1 MACAVIMRVRC
12 PGLPCEATGASV
24 CCEHVSAGFGIPACA
39 TGRMGT
45 RGAARKLG
53 CSGRQTGTMLISCMS
68 GYCSSSPGEIGRSCS
83 LAASEAGR
91 QIPVNSM
98 APPLPFLFFSFL
110 FVGLMITDHSCFQM
124 GKRTGTGVE
133 KSLDKC
139 FVKAWV
145 MRKIWTN
152 PIGIPAFLEI
162 SSYKQ
167 LLLLLSRSG
176 LWGNLSELR

>member
-1 MACAVIMRVRC
+1 MTSHVLRWGGELELAMRKVW
-12 PGLPCEATGASV
+12 T
-24 CCEHVSAGFGIPACA
+24 
-39 TGRMGT
+39 
-45 RGAARKLG
+45 
-53 CSGRQTGTMLISCMS
+53 
-68 GYCSSSPGEIGRSCS
+68 
-83 LAASEAGR
+83 
-91 QIPVNSM
+91 
-98 APPLPFLFFSFL
+98 
-110 FVGLMITDHSCFQM
+110 
-124 GKRTGTGVE
+124 
-133 KSLDKC
+133 KC

>member
-1 MACAVIMRVRC
+1 MAMRKVW
-12 PGLPCEATGASV
+12 T
-24 CCEHVSAGFGIPACA
+24 
-39 TGRMGT
+39 
-45 RGAARKLG
+45 
-53 CSGRQTGTMLISCMS
+53 
-68 GYCSSSPGEIGRSCS
+68 
-83 LAASEAGR
+83 
-91 QIPVNSM
+91 
-98 APPLPFLFFSFL
+98 
-110 FVGLMITDHSCFQM
+110 
-124 GKRTGTGVE
+124 
-133 KSLDKC
+133 KC